1 MASPLE
7 SIHIVAHRL
16 DALRIPYAFLGGAV
30 MPLLVDDPTL
40 TEFRPTKDV
49 DAIVEAISYP
59 GMSAI
64 EQRLRDLGFQHD
76 TSAGAPVCRWL
87 VAGCKLDLLPT
98 DGRIFGMAS
107 KWFPEALQAAIKVSM
122 ESDFSVN
129 VISPAFFL
137 ATKLEAF
144 KDRGN
149 RDYFG
154 SSDLEDII
162 TLVDGR
168 RGIVREV
175 GGAPPAVRAFVAS
188 SFAGLLRIA
197 DFLDAFPGHL
207 SSMTGARERRSIVMD
222 RLTSIGNLADHA

>member
-1 MASPLE
+1 MPSPVE
-7 SIHIVAHRL
+7 SIHIVARRL
-16 DALRIPYAFLGGAV
+16 DALEIPYAFLGGAV
-30 MPLLVDDPTL
+30 MPFLVDDPAL

-59 GMSAI
+59 SMSAI
-64 EQRLRDLGFQHD
+64 EQRLRNLGFQHD
-76 TSAGAPVCRWL
+76 TSPDAPSCRWL
-87 VAGCKLDLLPT
+87 VEGCKLDLLPT
-98 DGRIFGMAS
+98 EGRVFGMNS
-107 KWFPEALQAAIKVSM
+107 KWFPEALQSAIKVPM
-122 ESDFSVN
+122 ESDYSVN

-162 TLVDGR
+162 TLADGR
-168 RGIVREV
+168 RGIVGEV
-175 GGAPPAVRAFVAS
+175 AGAPPAVRSFVAS
-188 SFAGLLRIA
+188 SFAALLRIS

-207 SSMTGARERRSIVMD
+207 SSITGARQRRSIVMD
-222 RLTSIGNLADHA
+222 RLTSIANMAD